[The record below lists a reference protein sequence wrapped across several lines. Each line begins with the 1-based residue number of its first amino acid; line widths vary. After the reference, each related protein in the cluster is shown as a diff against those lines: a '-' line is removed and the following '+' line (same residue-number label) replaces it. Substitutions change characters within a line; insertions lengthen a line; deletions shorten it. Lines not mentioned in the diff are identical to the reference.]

1 MKSWTM
7 GALLVSD
14 TSSRSIPS
22 SSTAILEMEPMDH
35 EARSLATTKDF
46 EYAYYIDI
54 DADEI
59 VTLDISADG
68 TSVEEIGRTALPR
81 DGMDTLAVSASGM
94 NIIAY
99 DADNASALAVM
110 RAIR

>member
-1 MKSWTM
+1 MT
-7 GALLVSD
+7 
-14 TSSRSIPS
+14 TQPPS
-22 SSTAILEMEPMDH
+22 SKHGFRAIPLEDFDR
-35 EARSLATTKDF
+35 EAAEHFARTN
-46 EYAYYIDI
+46 
-54 DADEI
+54 
-59 VTLDISADG
+59 G